1 MTQAPINN
9 LSRADLTEI
18 RDAVPA
24 LDLLAIRSLRRA
36 GFEIVRQ
43 DLGEHTDAG
52 EGKAQE
58 PAADWATSRRSSNS
72 AA

>member
-1 MTQAPINN
+1 MMSNPTSNLNN
-9 LSRADLTEI
+9 TDLSDI

-36 GFEIVRQ
+36 GFRIVRQ
-43 DLGEHTDAG
+43 DTEETAPGQTAGWDAD
-52 EGKAQE
+52 GKR
-58 PAADWATSRRSSNS
+58 TSS

>member
-1 MTQAPINN
+1 MTPNPTNDLDNN
-9 LSRADLTEI
+9 DLSQI

-43 DLGEHTDAG
+43 NNETD
-52 EGKAQE
+52 GKDDQTRNS
-58 PAADWATSRRSSNS
+58 DWATSRRSSTS

>member
-1 MTQAPINN
+1 MTSNLTSNLNN
-9 LSRADLTEI
+9 DDLSDI

-36 GFEIVRQ
+36 GFQIVRQ
-43 DLGEHTDAG
+43 SNVAEIKDDHV
-52 EGKAQE
+52 Q
-58 PAADWATSRRSSNS
+58 PRSSDWDTSRRSTNS

>member
-1 MTQAPINN
+1 MATDISNT
-9 LSRADLTEI
+9 LSGDDLVTI

-36 GFEIVRQ
+36 GFTIVR
-43 DLGEHTDAG
+43 EA
-52 EGKAQE
+52 EAARKADVE
-58 PAADWATSRRSSNS
+58 PSWRLAEPEVSS

>member
-1 MTQAPINN
+1 MTPNPTDDLDNN
-9 LSRADLTEI
+9 DLSAI

-36 GFEIVRQ
+36 GFQIVRQ
-43 DLGEHTDAG
+43 NNEADKVDDQ
-52 EGKAQE
+52 AQTRN
-58 PAADWATSRRSSNS
+58 PDWVMNKRSSSS